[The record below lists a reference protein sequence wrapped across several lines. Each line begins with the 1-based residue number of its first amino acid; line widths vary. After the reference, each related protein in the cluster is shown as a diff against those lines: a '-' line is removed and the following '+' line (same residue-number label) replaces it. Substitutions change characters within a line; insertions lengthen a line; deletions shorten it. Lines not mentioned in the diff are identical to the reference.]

1 MNSKS
6 FEEKELKILRDS
18 IDYATNIV
26 GKKLTQTEDVKKI
39 IDILESFLRTHKTM
53 CYGGTAVN
61 NILPEQYRF
70 YNRNIEIPDYD
81 FFSPHAIDYAKKL
94 ADIYYKA
101 GFTEVEAK
109 AGIHTGTYKVFVNF
123 MPIAD
128 ITYLENKL
136 FNNIYKKS
144 IKVNAINYC
153 PPNYL
158 RMAMYQELS
167 RPMGDVTRWE
177 KVLKRLILLNKNF
190 PLKGISCNNQ
200 DFQRHYEGDLEERN
214 NIYNIART
222 SFINQ
227 GLVFFGGYAASLYG
241 KYMPRIEKKAIDSV
255 PDFDIL
261 SEKPQE
267 SALILKE
274 QLNYEGYKNVKINK
288 KPAIGEYVDEHY
300 EVVVNKDTI
309 AILYATNS
317 CYSYN
322 NIYLSNQKIKVASID
337 TMLYFY
343 LIFIYANRPY
353 LDENRLL
360 CMAEYL
366 FKVQLK
372 NRLQQK
378 GLLRRFSVTCYG
390 KQKTLEDIRSEKAEA
405 YREIINKKISKNSV
419 FYNEHFLRYIP
430 SQKKQALEIKSR
442 TLKNKNKKKS
452 KKNLTRSNNKR

>member
-241 KYMPRIEKKAIDSV
+241 KYMPYKERKQLNKN
-255 PDFDIL
+255 PDFDVL
-261 SEKPQE
+261 STNAGS
-267 SALILKE
+267 SATIIKE
-274 QLNYEGYKNVKINK
+274 QLIYNGYTNIQINK
-288 KPAIGEYVDEHY
+288 KSNVGELITEHY
-300 EVVVNKDTI
+300 EIMVKHKNSIDVLCYIYN
-309 AILYATNS
+309 TNS
-317 CYSYN
+317 CHSYN
-322 NIYLSNQKIKVASID
+322 IIDINGEKLKIATID
-337 TMLYFY
+337 TMLSFY
-343 LIFIYANRPY
+343 LIYIYVNRPY
-353 LDENRLL
+353 YDVNRLL
-360 CMAEYL
+360 CMSEYL
-366 FKVQLK
+366 FKVQLR
-372 NRLQQK
+372 NRLKQK
-378 GLLRRFSVTCYG
+378 GLLKRFTISCYG
-390 KQKTLEDIRSEKAEA
+390 KHHTLEDIRSNKAKKYKEL
-405 YREIINKKISKNSV
+405 RLNKLKSGDKE
-419 FYNEHFLRYIP
+419 YDKYFLRYIP
-430 SQKKQALEIKSR
+430 LENKKPKLKTTNIKKKQ
-442 TLKNKNKKKS
+442 TKKQT
-452 KKNLTRSNNKR
+452 KKQNRK